1 MRKYG
6 LLSFYLYSHRTQ
18 LLMIF
23 TLIPPTHPL
32 RSCQNLL
39 ESLEIQNSAPQEF
52 FHRMCLFFLTSP
64 VSHSWLWHNQAHVSN
79 QQAYCPLLLTAIIK
93 PYSIFKQFCLKKF
106 KNSIFQQQRP
116 VTLCSVATVRCTLRH
131 FLRAVQFNLMIFQ
144 LKNLALN
151 TAGMC
156 I

>member
-64 VSHSWLWHNQAHVSN
+64 VSHSWHWHNQAHVSN
-79 QQAYCPLLLTAIIK
+79 QHAYCPLLLTAIIK
-93 PYSIFKQFCLKKF
+93 PYSIFKQPCLKKTKKF
-106 KNSIFQQQRP
+106 NISIAETCDP
-116 VTLCSVATVRCTLRH
+116 VFCGHCSLYTQTFSESSL
-131 FLRAVQFNLMIFQ
+131 VQSYDIS
-144 LKNLALN
+144 A
-151 TAGMC
+151 
-156 I
+156 